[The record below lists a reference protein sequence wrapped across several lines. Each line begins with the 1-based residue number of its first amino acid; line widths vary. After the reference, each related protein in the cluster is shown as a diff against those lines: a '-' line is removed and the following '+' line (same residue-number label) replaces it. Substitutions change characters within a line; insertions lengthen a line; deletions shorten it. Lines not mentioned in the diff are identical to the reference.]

1 MRVIRDANL
10 LTRLIW
16 GALILACVI
25 SLFTARWSLAFV
37 ALATFALT
45 LVPPLLASRWSLALP
60 RTYLLASTVFIFCSV
75 FLGEAF
81 DFYERYWWWD
91 ISLHGFSAV
100 GFGLFGFLFIFMLF
114 EGDRFAAPPSALA
127 FLAFCVGMMV
137 GAVWEIFEF
146 AMDQLFGLNMQKSGL
161 VDTMGD
167 LIVDAVGAAFASLS
181 GYLYLRGKGEGPLG
195 DLITVFIQRN
205 REFYQRFRNRNER

>member
-1 MRVIRDANL
+1 MSVIRDANL

-16 GALILACVI
+16 GALILAVVV
-25 SLFTARWSLAFV
+25 SLFMARWSLAFV
-37 ALATFALT
+37 ALATFLLT

-60 RTYLLASTVFIFCSV
+60 RTYLLASTIFIFCSV

-81 DFYERYWWWD
+81 DFYELYWWWD
-91 ISLHGFSAV
+91 IALHGFSAV

-146 AMDQLFGLNMQKSGL
+146 GMDQIFGLNMQKSGL
-161 VDTMGD
+161 IDTMGD
-167 LIVDAVGAAFASLS
+167 LIVDAIGAAFASVS
-181 GYLYLRGKGEGPLG
+181 GYLYLRGKGDGPLG
-195 DLITVFIQRN
+195 DLIEVFVQRN
-205 REFYQRFRNRNER
+205 RAFYQRFRQRR